1 MTLLAHIKAMQ
12 ALSTAYL
19 TPEPYVAMVAG
30 PGYDAGTAFPSGS
43 GGADKA
49 FANDMI
55 YMLDGPEQRTAELD
69 HADDL
74 DRMED
79 MRMQVREAQ
88 DKVAVA
94 NSDRGRATQALGEER
109 KIQNDLRTLLFNSE
123 MRYAKLLG
131 YVEGRQDA
139 EPPRMVPEQREGA
152 LARMHDA
159 SGVTMGWRNDAS
171 HWFHRS

>member
-1 MTLLAHIKAMQ
+1 VKLLDHFKAMQ
-12 ALSTAYL
+12 AMATVFIM
-19 TPEPYVAMVAG
+19 PEPYTDREGKVHTDD
-30 PGYDAGTAFPSGS
+30 DARDS
-43 GGADKA
+43 A
-49 FANDMI
+49 FAADMI
-55 YMLDGPEQRTAELD
+55 YMLDGPEQRAAERD
-69 HADDL
+69 YADDQ

-109 KIQNDLRTLLFNSE
+109 KIQNELRTLLFNSE
-123 MRYAKLLG
+123 MRYAKLVG
-131 YVEGRQDA
+131 YVEGRKDA
-139 EPPRMVPEQREGA
+139 EPPRMVPEQREGFMA
-152 LARMHDA
+152 QMSDA